1 MAQLLVYARQ
11 HSPGSSPRQDQC
23 FVFLGKTLDCSTL
36 TVPLSTQVY
45 EWVPSKLNNCW
56 MVTLWWTS
64 IPSQLLHVMVTQK
77 KHRTDVLRGFTNS
90 KIIHQVLNKRNHDAV
105 TVNINFG
112 FLMLTTCSIIF
123 LVYLLHFFLVL
134 VPIEKIYQTLKTVF
148 DHISEHHEVC

>member
-1 MAQLLVYARQ
+1 MAQSLVYSRQ

-23 FVFLGKTLDCSTL
+23 FVFLSKTLDRSTL
-36 TVPLSTQVY
+36 TVLPSTQVY

-77 KHRTDVLRGFTNS
+77 KHQTDGLRGFANS
-90 KIIHQVLNKRNHDAV
+90 KIIHQVLNKRDHDAV

-112 FLMLTTCSIIF
+112 FLMLTTCSINF
-123 LVYLLHFFLVL
+123 FGLFTPFFLS
-134 VPIEKIYQTLKTVF
+134 F
-148 DHISEHHEVC
+148 SSN